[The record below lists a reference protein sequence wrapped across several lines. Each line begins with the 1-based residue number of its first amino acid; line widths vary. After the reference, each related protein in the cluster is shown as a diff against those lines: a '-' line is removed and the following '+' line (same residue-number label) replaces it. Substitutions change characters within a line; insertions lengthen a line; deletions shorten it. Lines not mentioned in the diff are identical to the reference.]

1 MIPDDSY
8 NFKPYFGKLLKIG
21 VDAPTYEG
29 ATTVTPSL
37 TTQTLNTNG
46 KLMTDNVTVQAMPL
60 GSATTPNTTIT
71 PTVTMSF
78 EDGKAIATVT
88 GSKAIAPTVNE
99 GYVTRGTYGTVS
111 VSGTGEIELPSGSN
125 AESLNFVGT
134 GAIDA
139 STSTA
144 ESFNITVPNLS
155 SVYRGVT
162 FFVTNFFRHSTTIPS
177 SFTINVNESGDKGV
191 FSNYKLTHRVA
202 DFQLN
207 DTWMLVYDDE
217 DYGGTIEG
225 REDGGWILYK
235 GGSENNFT
243 NDLLTKLNGIE
254 AGAEKNVYQS
264 ISVNHVYQTP
274 SVSRGI
280 DIIVP
285 TKTSDLTNDSN
296 FPVDASYVHTDNNFT
311 TTLKNKLD
319 AIESGAEVNV
329 IETVKV
335 NGAALTPTDGAVDV
349 LVPIQTVKVNG
360 TALTP
365 NASGAVNVVTPV
377 NDIKNYLGDGTTE
390 SLIYNHEGTIPRASY
405 TDYGTVRL
413 YTILASE
420 GKYAFLQGVSTSY
433 SVPILDSDKH
443 LDPSVIGDLSASGVT
458 AGTYGQG
465 YYTSATSVLVPWFTV
480 GADGRITGAN
490 YSTVPAIET
499 KGTSIA
505 AGNTTI
511 SVAINRNFSTASNH
525 WVDVKGYTK
534 VTGSKSDKY
543 TPLVYGTDYTYYI
556 EAYAVYITLTS
567 ALSEAAYFTVT
578 TNCGTISSM

>member
-78 EDGKAIATVT
+78 EDGKAKATVT

-125 AESLNFVGT
+125 AESLNFVGM

-144 ESFNITVPNLS
+144 DSFNITVPNLS

-285 TKTSDLTNDSN
+285 TKTSDLTNDSD
-296 FPVDASYVHTDNNFT
+296 FPEDASYVHTDNNFT

-335 NGAALTPTDGAVDV
+335 NGAALTPTDKAVDV
-349 LVPIQTVKVNG
+349 EIPITSVKVNG
-360 TALTP
+360 SALTP
-365 NASGAVNVVTPV
+365 TNKAVNVVIPV
-377 NDIKNYLGDGTTE
+377 TDIKGYLGDSTTE
-390 SLIYNHEGTIPRASY
+390 SLVYNKEVTLPKASY
-405 TDYGTVRL
+405 VNYGEVRL
-413 YTILASE
+413 AKI
-420 GKYAFLQGVSTSY
+420 VSTDMWLLIQGSGDSY
-433 SVPILDSDKH
+433 WIPFLDSNKQ
-443 LDPSVIGDLSASGVT
+443 LDPSVIGDLPASGVT
-458 AGTYGQG
+458 AGTYGAG
-465 YYTSATSVLVPWFTV
+465 NNGGSSWFYMPRFTV
-480 GADGRITGAN
+480 QADGRLTYASSLTLPQINTG
-490 YSTVPAIET
+490 ET
-499 KGTSIA
+499 TIA
-505 AGNTTI
+505 AGNTT
-511 SVAINRNFSTASNH
+511 ASLYCGLDANYAG
-525 WVDVKGYTK
+525 WMDVQVYEQTVNSSK
-534 VTGSKSDKY
+534 VEELH
-543 TPLVYGTDYTYYI
+543 PLIMGTDFTWYYSGG
-556 EAYAVYITLTS
+556 YVYVTLTS
-567 ALSEAAYFTVT
+567 AKSNTCYVKLYGRLRS
-578 TNCGTISSM
+578 TNTK